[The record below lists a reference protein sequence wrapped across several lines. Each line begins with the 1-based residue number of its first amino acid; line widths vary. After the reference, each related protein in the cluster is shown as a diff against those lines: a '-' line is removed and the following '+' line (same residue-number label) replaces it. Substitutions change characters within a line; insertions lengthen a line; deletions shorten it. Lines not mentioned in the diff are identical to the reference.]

1 MRKIDHQD
9 FTHEAAQV
17 EALRVL
23 SLSTMLR
30 VQRPAPSGRSAV
42 AMCWNSF
49 GLLKALSMRQRSLY
63 KR

>member
-23 SLSTMLR
+23 SLSTMLLGSR
-30 VQRPAPSGRSAV
+30 DSRRNVCG
-42 AMCWNSF
+42 
-49 GLLKALSMRQRSLY
+49 
-63 KR
+63 